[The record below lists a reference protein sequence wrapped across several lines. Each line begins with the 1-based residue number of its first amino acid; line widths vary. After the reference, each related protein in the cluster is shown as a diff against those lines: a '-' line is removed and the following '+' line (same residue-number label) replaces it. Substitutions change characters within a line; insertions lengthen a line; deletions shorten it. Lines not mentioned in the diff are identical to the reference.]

1 MNDFLAENIS
11 SAFDFEKGL
20 LPCLLSILVSS
31 PALYSKG
38 LFIWEASQP
47 GNRDSDRG
55 SPASEISLDSY
66 LLLGYFFSFIW
77 TSGLAR

>member
-1 MNDFLAENIS
+1 MHVFAYTTNDIR
-11 SAFDFEKGL
+11 
-20 LPCLLSILVSS
+20 
-31 PALYSKG
+31 

-47 GNRDSDRG
+47 SNQD

-77 TSGLAR
+77 TSGL